1 MMDSAARGVMD
12 IARSVLSEL
21 DLDYVLDHVL
31 ESARALTGARYAAL
45 GVLGESKTDLARF
58 ITTGID
64 EPAHAEIGALPRGR
78 GVLGELIAN
87 PVPLR
92 LSDVGSHPH
101 SYGFPQGHPPMS
113 TFLGVPIIVDGQP
126 FGNLYLTEKS
136 GGGEFTEAD
145 EEAVVMLAELAA
157 LAIDHARRYTGAS
170 NRRDELERTVAALEA
185 MTQIARAVGGQTD
198 LNVILELVAK
208 RGRALIDARLLVIE
222 LVGAGNLVIAA
233 GAGEMPDALLGR
245 QMPMS
250 ESASSAA
257 LRTLRAQRLDEPLT
271 RARFDEHGL
280 GSLGVKA
287 EDGLLVPLIFQ
298 NRAYGV
304 LIAIDRID
312 RGPSFTPEDERL
324 LEAFAASAAT
334 AVATAHSVAAERRRQ
349 RLAAA
354 EAERQRWARE
364 LHDDTLQSLSALRVG
379 LSSAKRSGRT
389 DAIEQA
395 VTKSIE
401 QLEEAITNLRAL
413 ITDLRPASLDE
424 LGAGSAIQVLGER
437 AVRTGV
443 EVDMSI
449 DLAYESGRAQ
459 SRHVPELE
467 IAMYRLVQEALTNA
481 IKHGK
486 ARRVAVEVHEQ
497 DTDIQIT
504 VRDDGSGFD
513 PDAHTDGFG
522 LLGMH
527 ERVQLLDGSLHI
539 SSAPGRGTTVTASL
553 PIRRTGEMGQAGKPI
568 ADSSGSAGNG
578 AMGLSDSPLWSA
590 AYPQ

>member
-45 GVLGESKTDLARF
+45 GVLSESKTDLARF

-64 EPAHAEIGALPRGR
+64 EPARTEIGALPRGR

-87 PVPLR
+87 PAPLR
-92 LSDVGSHPH
+92 LSDIGAHPH

-113 TFLGVPIIVDGQP
+113 TFLGVPIIVDGQL

-145 EEAVVMLAELAA
+145 EEAVVTLAELAA

-185 MTQIARAVGGQTD
+185 MTQIARALGGQTD

-208 RGRALIDARLLVIE
+208 RGRALVDARLLVIE
-222 LVGAGNLVIAA
+222 LVNAGNLVIAA

-245 QMPMS
+245 QLS
-250 ESASSAA
+250 ESAAGAA

-287 EDGLLVPLIFQ
+287 QDGLLVPLIFQ

-349 RLAAA
+349 SLAAA

-401 QLEEAITNLRAL
+401 QLEDAITNLRAL

-437 AVRTGV
+437 ALRTGV

-513 PDAHTDGFG
+513 PGLHTDGFG

-553 PIRRTGEMGQAGKPI
+553 PIRRTGEMDQAGKPI

-578 AMGLSDSPLWSA
+578 AMRLSDSPLWSA